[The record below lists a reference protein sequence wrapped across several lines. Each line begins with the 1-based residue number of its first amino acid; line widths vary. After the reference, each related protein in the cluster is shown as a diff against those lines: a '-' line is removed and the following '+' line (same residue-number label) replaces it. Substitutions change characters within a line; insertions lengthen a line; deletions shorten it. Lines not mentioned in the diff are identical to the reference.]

1 MDKHS
6 PKAALARAIERI
18 GGASATGRALN
29 ITPQAVGQWA
39 RAPAERTLEIERL
52 SGVSR
57 HELRPDLYPV
67 EQARAAS

>member
-6 PKAALARAIERI
+6 PRAALVRAIEKI

-29 ITPQAVGQWA
+29 ISPQAVGQWL
-39 RAPAERTLEIERL
+39 RAPAERALELERL

-67 EQARAAS
+67 EQARAS